1 MAKKKEKAA
10 AKEET
15 VQAIEG
21 ELEDEEVADDNSPE
35 AYTLTGDYRADYNEI
50 CKRSEMEPVL
60 LRQRAQNPASLGTET
75 AEGAPTTFTTKDKY
89 EYLRPCIEVEQDEEN
104 KDSIKSFYVK
114 GWKVSPS
121 ILNVLNLAAPQ
132 TLTTISF
139 WRCGLDREALH
150 IIANMLS
157 KLAVRNVSLDGNPEC
172 SGHFHLLLA
181 EECTISSLSL
191 RSNKISCSD
200 ITPLAAA
207 LSTNKSLTNLSL
219 HNNCIEDE
227 GAMQIARGLRM
238 NRTLLTLNLS
248 GNKITDVGTKAL
260 SDILTS
266 LTLTHEEVVARRK
279 LISENK
285 SSLVTDE
292 GRSGSGLSVNRLNRI
307 ESTPSFGSPTY
318 HDKYSRSVSHKP
330 PTTPGGRAKDR
341 PGSNSRTG
349 SHTALDK
356 KGKGASGKG
365 NKKQDKMEKPGTK
378 DGRKSDM
385 GNKGKDDKRKGSR
398 AGGGDAKKG
407 NIKKGTAGK
416 KYQEEKE
423 QEPEVVEFSN
433 PLLEANMSEKEG
445 KIVVPGNYALTCL
458 NLNNNS
464 INDNGITSLYKAIH
478 FQENSSMKRGIKGLL
493 RLTLRNNK
501 FDVESRHYN
510 ELVDMM
516 TRRDPFYEQPL
527 IEEDQSNI
535 TAQT

>member
-292 GRSGSGLSVNRLNRI
+292 
-307 ESTPSFGSPTY
+307 
-318 HDKYSRSVSHKP
+318 P

-385 GNKGKDDKRKGSR
+385 GNKGKDDKRKG
-398 AGGGDAKKG
+398 GGDAKKG

-423 QEPEVVEFSN
+423 QETPQPEVVEFSN

>member
-21 ELEDEEVADDNSPE
+21 DLEDEEVADDNSPE
-35 AYTLTGDYRADYNEI
+35 AYSLTGDYKSDYNEI
-50 CKRSEMEPVL
+50 CKRSEIAPVPL
-60 LRQRAQNPASLGTET
+60 KQRGQTPASLGTE
-75 AEGAPTTFTTKDKY
+75 AVEGAPTTYSTKDKY
-89 EYLRPCIEVEQDEEN
+89 EYLKPCIEVEQDEEN
-104 KDSIKSFYVK
+104 KDSIKSFYIK

-121 ILNVLNLAAPQ
+121 ILTVLNLAAPQ
-132 TLTTISF
+132 TLTTISL

-150 IIANMLS
+150 IIVNMLS
-157 KLAVRNVSLDGNPEC
+157 KLAVRSVSLDGNPEC
-172 SGHFHLLLA
+172 AGHFHLLLS
-181 EECTISSLSL
+181 EDCTISSLSL
-191 RSNKISCSD
+191 RSNKINCTD
-200 ITPLAAA
+200 IAPFAAA

-219 HNNCIEDE
+219 HNNSIEDE
-227 GAMQIARGLRM
+227 GAQQIAKGLRM

-248 GNKITDVGTKAL
+248 GNKVTDVGTKAL

-266 LTLTHEEVVARRK
+266 LTLTHEEIVARRK

-285 SSLVTDE
+285 SSLATDE
-292 GRSGSGLSVNRLNRI
+292 
-307 ESTPSFGSPTY
+307 
-318 HDKYSRSVSHKP
+318 P
-330 PTTPGGRAKDR
+330 PTTPGGRTKDR

-349 SHTALDK
+349 SHTTLDK
-356 KGKGASGKG
+356 KGKGGASGKG

-385 GNKGKDDKRKGSR
+385 GNKGKDDKRKG
-398 AGGGDAKKG
+398 AGDAKKG

-433 PLLEANMSEKEG
+433 PLLESNMSEKEG

-458 NLNNNS
+458 NLNNNA
-464 INDNGITSLYKAIH
+464 INDTGVTYLYKAIH
-478 FQENSSMKRGIKGLL
+478 FQENSTMKRGIKGLL
-493 RLTLRNNK
+493 RLTIKNNRY
-501 FDVESRHYN
+501 DPESRHYN

-516 TRRDPFYEQPL
+516 TRRDPFYEQPI